1 MSNLHPLFN
10 EILKS
15 HGMPDQEGAIK
26 IGDKVRCGV
35 YVGGEWRP
43 MESGIVVD
51 QSLDRATSSVDVMSL
66 HGGRPWVRQEQTSH
80 LRKIDPTKDAA

>member
-1 MSNLHPLFN
+1 MS
-10 EILKS
+10 EIR
-15 HGMPDQEGAIK
+15 

-43 MESGIVVD
+43 SEMGIVVT
-51 QSLDRATSSVDVMSL
+51 QSFDRSVSGVDVMSL

-80 LRKIDPTKDAA
+80 LRKIDPTKEN